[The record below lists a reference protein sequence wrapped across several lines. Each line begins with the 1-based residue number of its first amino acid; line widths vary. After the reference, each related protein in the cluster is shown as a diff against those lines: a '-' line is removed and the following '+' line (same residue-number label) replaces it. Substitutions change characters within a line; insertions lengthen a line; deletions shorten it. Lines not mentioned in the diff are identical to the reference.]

1 MLIQSIIA
9 ALKTHLPFSSL
20 VVVSNIKRSMAL
32 KFTFSISLILT
43 IIKQLL
49 FLVSWK
55 FFFVHYK
62 LVNGWHFEHMLLM
75 YGLVCFAI
83 GFIEVFFIGLKDIP
97 KMVETAHLDTYILQP
112 KNIIYNI
119 ALSRSDPSALGEVI
133 TGIILICYSGF
144 FSSHFLFVIIALFSS
159 AIFMFALHLYIACL
173 AFYMNNSHEFVRE
186 LSLNVVIIS
195 TQPNSAYYGILKM
208 FTFTLLPVAFLSF
221 LPIEFFRTDCITYL
235 VFSIVG
241 TFVFFAIACWLFHT
255 GLKRY
260 ESGNMSF
267 FRT

>member
-1 MLIQSIIA
+1 MFIPSLMIP
-9 ALKTHLPFSSL
+9 LKVHLSFARL
-20 VVVSNIKRSMAL
+20 VILSNVRRSMAL
-32 KFTFSISLILT
+32 KFTFCLSLILT

-55 FFFVHYK
+55 FFFLHYK

-83 GFIEVFFIGLKDIP
+83 GFMEVFFIGLKDIP
-97 KMVETAHLDTYILQP
+97 KMVETAQLDTYLLQP
-112 KNIIYNI
+112 KNIILNM

-133 TGIILICYSGF
+133 TGIILIFYSGF
-144 FSSHFLFVIIALFSS
+144 LTSHFPFVVIALITS
-159 AIFMFALHLYIACL
+159 AFFVFALHLYIACL
-173 AFYMNNSHEFVRE
+173 AFYMNNSHEFIRE

-195 TQPNSAYYGILKM
+195 TQPNSAYYGILKI

-221 LPIEFFRTDCITYL
+221 LPIEFFRTGLIHYFLLSIT
-235 VFSIVG
+235 G
-241 TFVFFAIACWLFHT
+241 TFGFFAFACWLFHA